1 MGLVAV
7 MKPEATVEIGAL
19 IVRCKGNFGIL
30 LYGKLNITK
39 T

>member
-7 MKPEATVEIGAL
+7 MKPQDKVEGDVL
-19 IVRCKGNFGIL
+19 IVRCKDNFGIL